1 MGLACE
7 PSLYMFRNK
16 FVLHLRQQRPPFRE
30 RQAQVWDPTLLEFQE
45 FLGVNDLNAQFWRVG
60 LQTQW
65 EVDLF
70 GRGRARLAAAH
81 AVTSAAAG
89 DAEAV
94 RLSIVA
100 TVADLYLTLRGLQQQ
115 LVLLEQSH
123 QIAADFV
130 VIAQHSFTA
139 GVVLSTDVDAA
150 RAGLAQV
157 EARQRD
163 VTEAV
168 IRTRLLIEA
177 LCVADPGALAGELDA
192 NNALPQPAPDIAPGQ
207 PVDLLMRRP
216 DLIAAQARLLAR
228 VKESDAARLNYWPTL
243 SLSALLARN
252 GWTIAGQSL
261 GASTFWLFGGV
272 LALPLIDF
280 GARQSVVEATDAQAQ
295 QAFFA
300 YEKAA
305 AGALFDVEQA
315 LARLRRQQAVL
326 AKRGEEVSQRNEVLR
341 KAQEQYRVGD
351 VGRIDI
357 DRARVELLDSQSA
370 LLNER
375 VGLLQA
381 QVALFRAMGGG
392 WQEPGAVA
400 SVSGSR

>member
-1 MGLACE
+1 
-7 PSLYMFRNK
+7 
-16 FVLHLRQQRPPFRE
+16 
-30 RQAQVWDPTLLEFQE
+30 
-45 FLGVNDLNAQFWRVG
+45 
-60 LQTQW
+60 
-65 EVDLF
+65 
-70 GRGRARLAAAH
+70 
-81 AVTSAAAG
+81 
-89 DAEAV
+89 
-94 RLSIVA
+94 
-100 TVADLYLTLRGLQQQ
+100 
-115 LVLLEQSH
+115 
-123 QIAADFV
+123 
-130 VIAQHSFTA
+130 
-139 GVVLSTDVDAA
+139 
-150 RAGLAQV
+150 
-157 EARQRD
+157 
-163 VTEAV
+163 
-168 IRTRLLIEA
+168 
-177 LCVADPGALAGELDA
+177 
-192 NNALPQPAPDIAPGQ
+192 
-207 PVDLLMRRP
+207 
-216 DLIAAQARLLAR
+216 
-228 VKESDAARLNYWPTL
+228 
-243 SLSALLARN
+243 LSALLARN

-261 GASTFWLFGGV
+261 GASTFWLFGGA

-326 AKRGEEVSQRNEVLR
+326 AKRGEEVSQRSEVLR

-392 WQEPGAVA
+392 WHEPGAVA
-400 SVSGSR
+400 SVSGSK